1 VRNLSLQKQEE
12 RKDTIGT
19 HTQLFVY
26 RIPKRNHEALIQLQQ
41 KLTSVYR
48 KHGTLNSEF
57 FQLASKETFEG
68 FNNISNTIA
77 TDMNTEEVWVELDHY
92 KDFNHRNEVVASVG
106 QDPEAGPLFGE
117 LPGIVSAGYT
127 IMQGEFKRLK
137 V

>member
-1 VRNLSLQKQEE
+1 M
-12 RKDTIGT
+12 IGT
-19 HTQLFVY
+19 YTQLFIY
-26 RIPKRNHEALIQLQQ
+26 RIPKNNHDALIQLQQ

-57 FQLASKETFEG
+57 FQLASGETFEG
-68 FNNISNTIA
+68 FTNISNA
-77 TDMNTEEVWVELDHY
+77 VAADMSAEEVWVELDHY

-117 LPGIVSAGYT
+117 LPGIVSAGYSIT
-127 IMQGEFKRLK
+127 QGEFNRSK